1 MQELETVH
9 LELSPLQTLQAPCI
23 IDEDVTVFH
32 DGAMVR
38 VIVAVT
44 VAVSKDFAITIKRGL
59 YGRSKVAESSSDT
72 SVVLK

>member
-1 MQELETVH
+1 MEEFETVH
-9 LELSPLQTLQAPCI
+9 FELSAPGALQAPCI
-23 IDEDVTVFH
+23 IDKDVTGFH

-59 YGRSKVAESSSDT
+59 YGCSKVDESSSDT